1 MPHAYKVPKSS
12 HLQHY
17 FKKKKNHLKGRANN
31 KAIVSE
37 YVLQQSDL
45 CLCHQISAYTQVQ
58 TANWD
63 LPFKEEGKKKGGGER
78 EKEKR
83 ILADRRKEHYS
94 KSCPSPPTP
103 PAAFS
108 GLWYE
113 KTMAFLRLCAD
124 KAALK
129 KLIAMINDNG
139 LEESWDTAATYIIRS
154 HQSLLLPAPLPT
166 TSKAL

>member
-1 MPHAYKVPKSS
+1 MSPDKCLHAGTNSQLRSS
-12 HLQHY
+12 LRGRG
-17 FKKKKNHLKGRANN
+17 KEKKNKKERKKREKNSGRQEKEA
-31 KAIVSE
+31 
-37 YVLQQSDL
+37 LQQ
-45 CLCHQISAYTQVQ
+45 V
-58 TANWD
+58 
-63 LPFKEEGKKKGGGER
+63 
-78 EKEKR
+78 
-83 ILADRRKEHYS
+83 
-94 KSCPSPPTP
+94 PSMPPHTP
-103 PAAFS
+103 PAAFP

>member
-1 MPHAYKVPKSS
+1 MLTLRYKQPTEIFPSRK
-12 HLQHY
+12 
-17 FKKKKNHLKGRANN
+17 
-31 KAIVSE
+31 
-37 YVLQQSDL
+37 
-45 CLCHQISAYTQVQ
+45 
-58 TANWD
+58 
-63 LPFKEEGKKKGGGER
+63 GKKREGKGGGKGIGKK
-78 EKEKR
+78 EKKKR

-94 KSCPSPPTP
+94 KSCPGPPPPHTP
-103 PAAFS
+103 PAAFP